1 MLAISRWHAYVGGVS
16 TKGLIRKVSALPAEE
31 RALVVDSLL
40 RTLHAPDAEIDQA
53 WAAVAER
60 RLAEMRSGQVQAVP
74 GEQVFAKA
82 RARLDR

>member
-1 MLAISRWHAYVGGVS
+1 MLAISQRVAYVGGVS
-16 TKGLIRKVSALPAEE
+16 TKELIRQVTALPVEE
-31 RALVVDSLL
+31 RALVVDSVL
-40 RTLHAPDAEIDQA
+40 RTLHVPEAEIDQA

-60 RLAEMRSGQVQAVP
+60 RLAELRSGRVQAVP